1 MCIRDRV
8 NVEAVDLQLY
18 SNEIGNPGEVCG
30 FDQEGLKI
38 YCKNG
43 VVVIRSVKFPGKKVI
58 GSKDFFNS
66 KRDII
71 SRGDLL
77 I

>member
-1 MCIRDRV
+1 M
-8 NVEAVDLQLY
+8 DLLLD
-18 SNEIGNPGEVCG
+18 SNDIGNPGEVYG
-30 FDQEGLKI
+30 FDQEALKI
-38 YCKNG
+38 YCKDG
-43 VVVIRSVKFPGKKVI
+43 VVAITSVKFPGKKVI